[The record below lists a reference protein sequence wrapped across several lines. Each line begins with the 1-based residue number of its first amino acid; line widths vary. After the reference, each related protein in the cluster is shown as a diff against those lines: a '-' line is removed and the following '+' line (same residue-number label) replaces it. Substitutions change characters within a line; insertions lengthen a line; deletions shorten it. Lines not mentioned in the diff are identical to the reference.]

1 MKDFNILIVEDD
13 ISSAKNLKKIL
24 VQQGAKVKLNHTGEH
39 VLEQLTDVH
48 LILLDI
54 MLPYDDG
61 LSIAD
66 YIHQHIDTPIIFLS
80 ARNDMD
86 SKITGL
92 RAGDDYITK
101 PFHPTELISRINN
114 ILDRFY
120 DKTPT
125 TLFNLTIDPYK
136 FEVFDQEDN
145 EIPFTKIEK
154 RLFFYLFSNIGTTL
168 TKEQILQYVW
178 PDGDIYDNSL
188 NVYIKKI
195 RQKTNDHDNTIIS
208 TIHGIGYRMNAH
220 EK

>member
-13 ISSAKNLKKIL
+13 ISSAENLKKIL
-24 VQQGAKVKLNHTGEH
+24 VKQGARVSLNHTGEH

-66 YIHQHIDTPIIFLS
+66 YIHQHVDIPIIFLT

-114 ILDRFY
+114 ILGRFY
-120 DKTPT
+120 DKTQT

-136 FEVFDQEDN
+136 FEVFDKEDN
-145 EIPFTKIEK
+145 EIQFTKIEK
-154 RLFFYLFSNIGTTL
+154 RLFFYLFSNIGSTL

-178 PDGDIYDNSL
+178 PDGDTYDNSL

-195 RQKTNDHDNTIIS
+195 RQKINDHDNMIIS

>member
-1 MKDFNILIVEDD
+1 MKSFNILIVEDD
-13 ISSAKNLKKIL
+13 ISSAENLKKIL
-24 VQQGAKVKLNHTGEH
+24 VQQGANVKLNHTGEN

-66 YIHQHIDTPIIFLS
+66 YINQHVDTPIIFLT

-92 RAGDDYITK
+92 RSGDDYVTK
-101 PFHPTELISRINN
+101 PFHPAELISRIEN
-114 ILDRFY
+114 ILGRFY
-120 DKTPT
+120 HKSKTK
-125 TLFNLTIDPYK
+125 LFHLSIDNYK
-136 FEVFDQEDN
+136 FEVLDQEEK

-154 RLFFYLFSNIGTTL
+154 RLFFYLFTNLGTTL
-168 TKEQILQYVW
+168 TKNQLLEYVW
-178 PDGDIYDNSL
+178 PEGDAYDNSL

-195 RQKTNDHDNTIIS
+195 REKINDKDNSIIS
-208 TIHGIGYRMNAH
+208 TIHGIGYRMNQH